1 MADQANARPIA
12 VPRSPAEASSTTNR
26 FSLGTLIA
34 LVVGSMVGAGI
45 FSLPRTF
52 GDATGPFGALVA
64 WCVAGTGM
72 FMLAR
77 VFQSLAERKPDM
89 DAGVYAYARAG
100 FGDYCGF
107 LSALGYWLGSCIGN
121 VSYWVLIKSTL
132 GAFFPVFGNGN
143 TIPAILVASVGI
155 WLFHFMILKGIQG
168 AAAVNTIVTIAKIVP
183 ILVFIAIL
191 IGVFKADLFR
201 ANFWGGEG
209 MPTASLFHQV
219 RSTMLVTVF
228 VFIGIEGASNYS
240 RYARKRSDIGKATIV
255 GFIGV
260 TSLMVLV
267 SVLPYAV
274 LKRAEIAGI
283 RQPSMASVLETVVGH
298 WGAVFVSVGLIVSVL
313 GAYLAWSLMCA
324 EVLYTAAR
332 TKDMPRAFATENKNG
347 VPSTAL
353 WLTNIVVQL
362 FVISTLF
369 SQDAFSLMLELT
381 SAMSLIPYL
390 FVAGYGLLIAKRGET
405 YESRPEHRKRDL
417 TLAAIAVLYTAFM
430 IFAGGMKFI
439 VLSAALY
446 APGTALYFWARREQS
461 KQVFTI
467 PERIIFVVAS
477 IGAVAGVVGLI
488 SGRIPL

>member
-1 MADQANARPIA
+1 MADQARAKPITA
-12 VPRSPAEASSTTNR
+12 SQSPPETSSSTNR

-52 GDATGPFGALVA
+52 GDATGPFGALIA
-64 WCVAGTGM
+64 WCIAGSGM

-77 VFQSLAERKPDM
+77 VFQALAERKPDLN
-89 DAGVYAYARAG
+89 AGVYAYAKAG

-168 AAAVNTIVTIAKIVP
+168 ATTVNTIVTIAKIVP
-183 ILVFIAIL
+183 ILVFIVIL
-191 IGVFKADLFR
+191 TGAFQADLFR
-201 ANFWGGEG
+201 ANFWGGDG
-209 MPTASLFHQV
+209 MPVTSLFYQV

-240 RYARKRSDIGKATIV
+240 RYARKRSDIGKATIM

-260 TSLMVLV
+260 TGLMVLV

-283 RQPSMASVLETVVGH
+283 RQPSMAAVLETVVGH

-324 EVLYTAAR
+324 EVLYTAAT
-332 TKDMPRAFATENKNG
+332 TKDMPRIFGTENKNG
-347 VPSTAL
+347 VPSAAL

-362 FVISTLF
+362 FVLSTLF
-369 SQDAFSLMLELT
+369 SGDAFSLMLELT

-405 YESRPEHRKRDL
+405 YESKPEQRKRDL
-417 TLAAIAVLYTAFM
+417 TLATLAVLYTAFM

-446 APGTALYFWARREQS
+446 APGTALYFWARHEQR
-461 KQVFTI
+461 QRVFTT
-467 PERIIFVVAS
+467 PERIIFVVAI
-477 IGAVAGVVGLI
+477 IGAVAGVLGLI

>member
-1 MADQANARPIA
+1 MGLPQRNYSLPSEQDLSP
-12 VPRSPAEASSTTNR
+12 VPEQKPAPASVQK
-26 FSLGTLIA
+26 FSFWTLTA
-34 LVVGSMVGAGI
+34 MVVGSMVGAGI

-52 GDATGPFGALVA
+52 ATATGPFGAIIA
-64 WCVAGTGM
+64 WSIAGGGM
-72 FMLAR
+72 YMLAR
-77 VFQSLAERKPDM
+77 VFQALAGRKPNL

-155 WLFHFMILKGIQG
+155 WLFHFMILRGIQG

-183 ILVFIAIL
+183 ILVFIVIL

-209 MPTASLFHQV
+209 MPAASLFHQV

-240 RYARKRSDIGKATIV
+240 RYARKRSDVGKATIA

-260 TSLMVLV
+260 TCLMVLV

-274 LKRAEIAGI
+274 LKRADIAGI
-283 RQPSMASVLETVVGH
+283 RQPSMAAVLETVVGH

-313 GAYLAWSLMCA
+313 GAYLAWSLICA
-324 EVLYTAAR
+324 EVMFTAAR
-332 TKDMPRAFATENKNG
+332 TK
-347 VPSTAL
+347 
-353 WLTNIVVQL
+353 
-362 FVISTLF
+362 
-369 SQDAFSLMLELT
+369 
-381 SAMSLIPYL
+381 
-390 FVAGYGLLIAKRGET
+390 
-405 YESRPEHRKRDL
+405 
-417 TLAAIAVLYTAFM
+417 
-430 IFAGGMKFI
+430 
-439 VLSAALY
+439 
-446 APGTALYFWARREQS
+446 
-461 KQVFTI
+461 
-467 PERIIFVVAS
+467 
-477 IGAVAGVVGLI
+477 
-488 SGRIPL
+488 

>member
-1 MADQANARPIA
+1 MAGQAKARPIA
-12 VPRSPAEASSTTNR
+12 NSRSPAEASSTTNR
-26 FSLGTLIA
+26 FSLGTLVA

-52 GDATGPFGALVA
+52 GDATGPFGALIA

-77 VFQSLAERKPDM
+77 VFQALAERKPDL
-89 DAGVYAYARAG
+89 DAGVYAYAKAG

-143 TIPAILVASVGI
+143 TIVAVLVASLGI
-155 WLFHFMILKGIQG
+155 WLFHFMILKGVQQ
-168 AAAVNTIVTIAKIVP
+168 AAAVNNIVTIAKVVP
-183 ILVFIAIL
+183 ILVFILIL
-191 IGVFKADLFR
+191 FGVFKADLFR

-209 MPTASLFHQV
+209 MPAASLFYQV

-240 RYARKRSDIGKATIV
+240 RYARKRSDIGKATII

-260 TSLMVLV
+260 TGLMVLV

-274 LKRAEIAGI
+274 LKRADIAGI
-283 RQPSMASVLETVVGH
+283 RQPSMAAVLETVVGH
-298 WGAVFVSVGLIVSVL
+298 WGAVFVSVGLIISVL

-324 EVLYTAAR
+324 EVLYTAAK
-332 TKDMPRAFATENKNG
+332 TKDMPRVFGTENKNG

-362 FVISTLF
+362 FVFSTLF

-390 FVAGYGLLIAKRGET
+390 FVAGYGLLIAKRSET
-405 YESRPEHRKRDL
+405 YEFKPEHRKRDL
-417 TLAAIAVLYTAFM
+417 TVAAIAVAYTAFM

-446 APGTALYFWARREQS
+446 APGTVLYFWARHEQS
-461 KQVFTI
+461 KRVFTT
-467 PERIIFVVAS
+467 PERIIFAVAI
-477 IGAVAGVVGLI
+477 IGAVAGVLGLI

>member
-1 MADQANARPIA
+1 MAGHAKARPIA
-12 VPRSPAEASSTTNR
+12 ESRSPAESSSTTNR

-52 GDATGPFGALVA
+52 GDATGPFGALIA
-64 WCVAGTGM
+64 WCIAGTGM

-77 VFQSLAERKPDM
+77 VFQALAERKPDL
-89 DAGVYAYARAG
+89 DAGVYAYAKAG

-155 WLFHFMILKGIQG
+155 WLFHFMILRGIQG
-168 AAAVNTIVTIAKIVP
+168 AAAVNKIVTIAKIVP

-191 IGVFKADLFR
+191 IGVFKSDLFR

-209 MPTASLFHQV
+209 MPAASLFHQV

-240 RYARKRSDIGKATIV
+240 RYARKRSDVGNATIV

-260 TSLMVLV
+260 TCLMVLV

-274 LKRAEIAGI
+274 LKRADIAGI
-283 RQPSMASVLETVVGH
+283 RQPSMAAVLETVVGH

-324 EVLYTAAR
+324 EVLYTAAK
-332 TKDMPRAFATENKNG
+332 TKDMPRVFGTENQNG

-362 FVISTLF
+362 FVLTTLF

-405 YESRPEHRKRDL
+405 YDSMPGQRKRDL
-417 TLAAIAVLYTAFM
+417 TLATLAILYTGFM

-446 APGTALYFWARREQS
+446 APGTALYFWARHEQS
-461 KQVFTI
+461 KRVFTA
-467 PERIIFVVAS
+467 PERAIFVVAI
-477 IGAVAGVVGLI
+477 IGAVAGVLGLV